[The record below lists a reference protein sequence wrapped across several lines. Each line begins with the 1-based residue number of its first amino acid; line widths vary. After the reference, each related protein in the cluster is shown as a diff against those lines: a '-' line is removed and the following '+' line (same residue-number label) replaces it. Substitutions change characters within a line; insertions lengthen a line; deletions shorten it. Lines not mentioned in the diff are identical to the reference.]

1 MIPDMQTIIARI
13 KSQPISDFN
22 RATMLQYID
31 MLSLRNA
38 KYTTIA
44 NSVELL
50 IAVDR
55 LVGKDFNRLNVQDIA
70 QFTRNLDT
78 YTRVSKNNKG
88 KQGKLSDSSK
98 QQRRL
103 ILKRILN
110 MLKMHELA
118 DIIRIRNYH
127 GQKLPESI
135 LSDDDV
141 DNMLRYTTSYK
152 ETAIVSV
159 LYESG
164 CRIGE
169 LLSVNLKHLTFQQ
182 TKDNEIA
189 RMRVSGK
196 TGPRVITLVSSV
208 FTLHRWLDNHPY
220 AKDAEAP
227 LWVLDHKSEGI
238 YPRLTPVVLRTLLTE
253 LADKAGVKKR
263 VNPHAFRHARAT
275 RLAGYMTEQQMKAYL
290 GWTGSSTM
298 ASIYVHL
305 SGQDMENA
313 VLKMHEEK
321 NTQQT
326 VNKATQTASK
336 WCSECGTQL
345 SPTSKFCSGCGKPT
359 S

>member
-1 MIPDMQTIIARI
+1 MLDMETIINRI
-13 KSQPISDFN
+13 NSQQMSTFN
-22 RATMLQYID
+22 RSIAFQYID
-31 MLSLRNA
+31 MLSLRGS
-38 KYTTIA
+38 KHTTIA

-50 IAVDR
+50 IFVDR
-55 LVGKDFNRLNVQDIA
+55 LIGKDFNKLTVQDIA

-78 YTRVSKNNKG
+78 YTRISPNGKG

-103 ILKRILN
+103 VLKSILN
-110 MLKMHELA
+110 MLKMYDLA
-118 DIIRIRNYH
+118 DTIKIKNYH
-127 GQKLPESI
+127 GQKMPDSI
-135 LSDDDV
+135 LTDADV
-141 DNMLRYTTSYK
+141 ENMLQYAISHRD
-152 ETAIVSV
+152 TAIVTV

-169 LLSVNLKHLTFQQ
+169 LLTVQLKHLTFISR
-182 TKDNEIA
+182 KDGEIA

-196 TGPRVITLVSSV
+196 TGPRFITLVDSV
-208 FTLHRWLDNHPY
+208 SVLHTWLTQHPY
-220 AKDAEAP
+220 SKNPDAP
-227 LWVLDHKSEGI
+227 LWVLDHKSFDGNC
-238 YPRLTPVVLRTLLTE
+238 RQMTPVVLRTLLTE